1 MMKLHLYLLA
11 VLVMLA
17 GCAAPRAFNEGNTLV
32 AEGKFNEG
40 LARLEE
46 AVRLDPKNAEYR
58 IALAARRAS
67 IVSRLIGNGELARR
81 EGRLTEAEEA
91 YRQVQAIEPEN
102 AMARQGLDALAMERR
117 HRQVIAA
124 AEALLKKGGAAELDQ
139 ALEKLRPVLAENPHQ
154 REAMNLK
161 SRIDEARARVAQP
174 EARLAAAYRKP
185 ITLEFRDAPLRSVF
199 DVISKVSGLNF
210 FFDKDIRP
218 DLKATILV
226 KNTSIADAVQL
237 LLVTNQLEQKVLN
250 ENSLLIYPNTPQKLK
265 DYQLLVT
272 RSFFLTNSDVKAV
285 SNSIKT
291 LVKTKDLVIDERL
304 GIIIM
309 RDTPEAVRMA
319 ERIVAL
325 QDLSDPEVMLDVEV
339 MEIKR
344 SRLVELG
351 IQWPSQM
358 TLSPLQVAGSPVT
371 LQQLRD
377 LSAATTQV
385 GIGSMIIN
393 ARKED
398 QDGNILANP
407 RIRVRNKEKAK
418 ILIGDRVPVIT
429 TTSTSTGFVSESV
442 SYVDVGLKLEVEP
455 HIYLDDEVGIKV
467 GLEVSTLVREVLS
480 KTGTLAYQI
489 GTRGANTVLRLRDG
503 ETQVLAG
510 LINDEERSTANKVP
524 GAGDLPLVGRLFGSQ
539 KDDTQRSEVLLSITP
554 HVVRSL
560 RRPDLL
566 LAEFESGTEA
576 NVGAPPLRLGAVEA
590 DKVEPPPSKGPAPG
604 TAGAAA
610 GATKPAPESAGATQ
624 AAEAAPAPK
633 APAVQ
638 AAAARLELRLAASG
652 GGQGGRAVHGR
663 ASCQLAVG
671 AEGAAADARLRS
683 EAAGGGRC
691 PGGRLLQAGW
701 RQHELQPSRGSQGG
715 QGVRGGRQAGRGL
728 RRWGRQRQGVGGDG
742 DLQGT
747 QARDHAASTAVGDAR
762 AGLVASARH
771 AGRAGAADRSM
782 IAISAVRSR
791 KGFTFIE
798 LMMTLAI
805 MGVLVLVAV
814 PMAQISVQRD
824 KERDLRQA
832 LSQIREA
839 LDAYKRAADQGRIA
853 TRIGES
859 GYPRTLD
866 ELVEGVPDQRSPSR
880 QQLYFLRSLPRDPMH
895 PDQEVKASETWGL
908 RSYAS
913 PPDDPREGV
922 DVFDV
927 ASRSGLVGLNGVGYR
942 KW

>member
-1 MMKLHLYLLA
+1 
-11 VLVMLA
+11 
-17 GCAAPRAFNEGNTLV
+17 
-32 AEGKFNEG
+32 
-40 LARLEE
+40 
-46 AVRLDPKNAEYR
+46 
-58 IALAARRAS
+58 
-67 IVSRLIGNGELARR
+67 
-81 EGRLTEAEEA
+81 
-91 YRQVQAIEPEN
+91 
-102 AMARQGLDALAMERR
+102 MARQGLDALAMERR
-117 HRQVIAA
+117 HRQVITA

-139 ALEKLRPVLAENPHQ
+139 ALEKLRPVLAENPRQ

-358 TLSPLQVAGSPVT
+358 TLSPLQVGGSPVT

-633 APAVQ
+633 AAVQ
-638 AAAARLELRLAASG
+638 AAAGALSFDWQLPAEVRAGEQFTAVLRASSQSALKGLPLMLGFDPKLLEVVAVQEG
-652 GGQGGRAVHGR
+652 DFFKQGG
-663 ASCQLAVG
+663 ASTNFSHRVDPK
-671 AEGAAADARLRS
+671 EGKVFAAAVRQ
-683 EAAGGGRC
+683 AAG
-691 PGGRLLQAGW
+691 
-701 RQHELQPSRGSQGG
+701 S
-715 QGVRGGRQAGRGL
+715 
-728 RRWGRQRQGVGGDG
+728 GDG
-742 DLQGT
+742 GVNGKGSVVMVTFKARKPATTRLQ
-747 QARDHAASTAVGDAR
+747 
-762 AGLVASARH
+762 LLSA
-771 AGRAGAADRSM
+771 
-782 IAISAVRSR
+782 
-791 KGFTFIE
+791 TPE
-798 LMMTLAI
+798 
-805 MGVLVLVAV
+805 
-814 PMAQISVQRD
+814 P
-824 KERDLRQA
+824 A
-832 LSQIREA
+832 LSQPLAMPVEQA
-839 LDAYKRAADQGRIA
+839 LRI
-853 TRIGES
+853 
-859 GYPRTLD
+859 
-866 ELVEGVPDQRSPSR
+866 VQ
-880 QQLYFLRSLPRDPMH
+880 
-895 PDQEVKASETWGL
+895 
-908 RSYAS
+908 
-913 PPDDPREGV
+913 
-922 DVFDV
+922 
-927 ASRSGLVGLNGVGYR
+927 
-942 KW
+942 